1 MSFHS
6 KLIKPVTLIIQAIAE
21 ELAKNKLSPKMTA
34 EQITNLL
41 NLDDMS
47 VSFSGKSTPVKKE
60 LPEWEGDIDELPGGI
75 KKSRALGLLA
85 LAQAGTPDGWKIHT
99 QKVELF
105 KPNKQHKDFYTKGVF
120 SGPQKDKDVIKW
132 LCKQGEFGAP
142 EEPEVVAE
150 LPMSHKWDGDKK
162 NAAKLIKLVDAH
174 KKKAEKEGKEFRY
187 VSWETSRGRK
197 ADDDNFL
204 YNDEFEICGSKEHK
218 SEFLNLIAWL
228 TENADFVEKA
238 RKETTPKTKKAESS
252 KSDDSSESESEKPK
266 SNKVKDDESD
276 DSEDEKPKSKKA
288 AKKAKDDE
296 SDDSEDEK
304 PKSKKT
310 AKKAKDD
317 ESDDSEDEKPNSKK
331 TKNAKDDSDD
341 EKPKDD
347 DSESDKDDGPTFVLD
362 YDQKKVDALK
372 TKLKKLET
380 EGSEKY
386 INAKSRLE
394 IGRTDKSEKKFKW
407 LEDIKVAIPIESEY
421 ITDDFIKMLQQ

>member
-85 LAQAGTPDGWKIHT
+85 LAQAGVPDGSKVHT

-218 SEFLNLIAWL
+218 SEFLNLVAWL

-421 ITDDFIKMLQQ
+421 ITDDFIKMLNQ